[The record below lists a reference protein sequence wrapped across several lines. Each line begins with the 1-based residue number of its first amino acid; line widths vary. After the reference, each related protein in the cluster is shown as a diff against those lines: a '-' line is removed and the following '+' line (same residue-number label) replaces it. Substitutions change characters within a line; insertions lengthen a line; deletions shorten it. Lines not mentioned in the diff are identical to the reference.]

1 MRCLTGGRLM
11 NIGLI
16 LSSILLNCLA
26 QVLMRKGMLG
36 VGVIDAVSGAAEKI
50 TAMAVNPWLWLALLS
65 YGASLLIWLVVLSRV
80 PVSFSSLG
88 FVVVTACGWF
98 FLGETVS
105 VMRMAGVS
113 IICLGVIIVSFSS

>member
-1 MRCLTGGRLM
+1 M

-16 LSSILLNCLA
+16 LSSILFNCLA

-36 VGVIDAVSGAAEKI
+36 VGAIDAVSGAAEKI
-50 TAMAVNPWLWLALLS
+50 IAMAVNTWLWLAVLS

-80 PVSFSSLG
+80 PVSFAYAFSSLG

-105 VMRMAGVS
+105 VMRMAGIA
-113 IICLGVIIVSFSS
+113 IICLGVIVVSLTGN

>member
-1 MRCLTGGRLM
+1 M

-80 PVSFSSLG
+80 PVSFAYAFSSLG